1 MCTMSKASE
10 IARNVWLGPT
20 PDSSVLP
27 VSGKPKNEPDF
38 NVLVEASDLARPP
51 ESSTLESISEQCGSS
66 TQTVEFPSSGSIMP
80 PTWSHTEVDGL
91 LEMCHW
97 LYKLSNSRSA
107 SDTVAGSGDKQ
118 EAPEMDSDGDI
129 QMKNL
134 PQPPRKILIHCADG
148 YTETTLLGLAYFMF
162 VECIPVHEAWV
173 RLHCEKKRNFFAYP
187 SDVSLLTSIQ
197 PRIMQESPRGSRCI
211 PSSLPEDPP
220 WLKRLDG
227 SLPSR
232 ITPYMYLGN
241 LTHANNPDLLTALG
255 IKRVLSVGEPV
266 SWPKEKLSS
275 WGSDNFL
282 YVDRVQDN
290 GVDPLTEE
298 IDRCLAFIGKPCP
311 SYFKAGSFVVTISRN
326 PDADNMDLKKREN

>member
-20 PDSSVLP
+20 PDSSVMPL
-27 VSGKPKNEPDF
+27 SEQPKDRSEFD
-38 NVLVEASDLARPP
+38 VLVEASDLARPP
-51 ESSTLESISEQCGSS
+51 ESSTLESISEQSYKS
-66 TQTVEFPSSGSIMP
+66 PQTIDFPSSGSIMP

-97 LYKLSNSRSA
+97 LYKLSTSKSTNDDDDGMDEES
-107 SDTVAGSGDKQ
+107 K
-118 EAPEMDSDGDI
+118 APKVDSDGDI
-129 QMKNL
+129 QMMNL
-134 PQPPRKILIHCADG
+134 PPPSRKILIHCADG
-148 YTETTLLGLAYFMF
+148 YTETTLLALAYFMF
-162 VECIPVHEAWV
+162 VECIPVHEAWI
-173 RLHCEKKRNFFAYP
+173 RLHCEKQRNFFAYP

-197 PRIMQESPRGSRCI
+197 PRIMQESPKGSRSI

-232 ITPYMYLGN
+232 ITSYMYLGN

-266 SWPKEKLSS
+266 SWTKEKLAS
-275 WGSDNFL
+275 WGSNNFL

-298 IDRCLAFIGKPCP
+298 IDRCLAFIGKPNP
-311 SYFKAGSFVVTISRN
+311 S
-326 PDADNMDLKKREN
+326 

>member
-27 VSGKPKNEPDF
+27 TSEQPEHNPDF
-38 NVLVEASDLARPP
+38 DLLIEASDVARPP
-51 ESSTLESISEQCGSS
+51 ESITLERISELCAKSS
-66 TQTVEFPSSGSIMP
+66 QNIDFPSSGSIMP

-91 LEMCHW
+91 LRMCHW
-97 LYKLSNSRSA
+97 MFRLANPELGGGGG
-107 SDTVAGSGDKQ
+107 DGDDDDDDDEDEGCVAPR
-118 EAPEMDSDGDI
+118 EDSDGDI
-129 QMKNL
+129 QMGSL
-134 PQPPRKILIHCADG
+134 PAPARRILLHCADG
-148 YTETTLLGLAYFMF
+148 YTETTLLALAYCMF
-162 VECIPVHEAWV
+162 VECIPLHEAWI

-187 SDVSLLTSIQ
+187 SDVSLLASIQ
-197 PRIMQESPRGSRCI
+197 PRIMQESPKGSRCI

-220 WLKRLDG
+220 WLKRFDG

-255 IKRVLSVGEPV
+255 IKRILSVGELV
-266 SWPKEKLSS
+266 SWANHRLAK
-275 WGSDNFL
+275 WGPENFL

-298 IDRCLAFIGKPCP
+298 IDRCLAFIGK
-311 SYFKAGSFVVTISRN
+311 
-326 PDADNMDLKKREN
+326 